1 MYGYIIFSRKKK
13 ILESF
18 INGLIIFK
26 SNEIVEVK
34 FFRKKK
40 KFKRKRG
47 CENNT
52 YYFIQRTIKFALTTS

>member
-26 SNEIVEVK
+26 NNEIVE

-40 KFKRKRG
+40 IFKRKRG
-47 CENNT
+47 CENNM
-52 YYFIQRTIKFALTTS
+52 YYFIQRTINLL